1 VASSLA
7 MLASSHRG
15 IDVTPDHVVDL
26 ERFLRGA
33 VTSPRTTVVRHPMR
47 STWWI
52 LPFAI
57 CLSAEWWLRRRGGL
71 R

>member
-1 VASSLA
+1 

-15 IDVTPDHVVDL
+15 IDVTPGHIADL
-26 ERFLRGA
+26 ERYLRSA
-33 VTSPRTTVVRHPMR
+33 VTSPRTTLVRHPMR

-52 LPFAI
+52 LPFAV
-57 CLSAEWWLRRRGGL
+57 CLSAEWWMRRRRGL